1 MKPRKVAKP
10 NLWLRMQKQIHLS
23 INFNQLFFFSSI
35 KVIIIIIIVIMTV
48 VIFDINMNI
57 RVILWM
63 LLLAQE

>member
-23 INFNQLFFFSSI
+23 INFNQLFFSSI